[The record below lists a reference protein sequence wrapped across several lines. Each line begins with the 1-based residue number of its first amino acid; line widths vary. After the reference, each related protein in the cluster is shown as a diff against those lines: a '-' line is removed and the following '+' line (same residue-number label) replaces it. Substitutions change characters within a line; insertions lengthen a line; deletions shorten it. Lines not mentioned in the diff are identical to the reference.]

1 MAILEVPAQDFAS
14 WRTAARKLIRQGA
27 TPLEVHW
34 LDGTSDAAQGLLAG
48 LEAAP
53 PEDDAS
59 KATTTTKVPREFLS
73 LAETVSCF
81 RDPQRWNLLYEL
93 LWRLSHGEPHLLDD
107 PADPL
112 VRKLRVMEKAV
123 RRDAHKMHAFVR
135 FREAAD
141 GAMVAFHKPDH
152 HIVRREADFFVRRF
166 GAMNWAIL
174 TPDECAYWDQKQ
186 LRFGPG
192 LPRESAPSE
201 DEVEDLWLTYYGSIF
216 NPARANL
223 TAMTAEMPVKHWS
236 TLPESKLINGLLRTA
251 GDRMYEMIR
260 KQPSSAAS
268 FVPSDTTSLKVL
280 QQAAC
285 NCQGCELYEHATQ
298 TVFGEGLR
306 KARLMLV
313 GEQPGDQEDQQ
324 GAPFV
329 GPAGKVLNE
338 ALEAAGIDRA
348 DAYVTNA
355 VKHFRFEERGKRRI
369 HKKPDGRHISACKP
383 WLEAEIAL
391 IKPKVIVCLGATAAQ
406 SLVGR
411 DVRIMQDR
419 GKWMDS
425 LHAPNLMVTVH
436 PSALLRLP
444 PGMSYEEEFTKFV
457 RDLRLATE
465 EVNAPLSNA

>member
-1 MAILEVPAQDFAS
+1 MREIAVQDFAF
-14 WRTAARKLIRQGA
+14 WRTTARKLLHTGIPPTA
-27 TPLEVHW
+27 VHW
-34 LDGTSDAAQGLLAG
+34 LDADAGQSLLAG
-48 LEAAP
+48 LDTPADTAAQDP
-53 PEDDAS
+53 Q
-59 KATTTTKVPREFLS
+59 ATTRVPREFLG
-73 LAETVSCF
+73 LAETVAWH
-81 RDPQRWNLLYEL
+81 RDPDRWNLLYDL
-93 LWRLSHGEPHLLDD
+93 LWRVAHGEPYLLGDH
-107 PADPL
+107 ADPL

-135 FREAAD
+135 FREASD

-152 HIVRREADFFVRRF
+152 PIIRREADFFVRRF

-174 TPDECAYWDQKQ
+174 TPDGCAYWDQKQ

-201 DEVEDLWLTYYGSIF
+201 DQVEDLWLTYYGSIF
-216 NPARANL
+216 NPSRANL
-223 TAMTAEMPVKHWS
+223 AAMTAEMPVKHWS

-260 KQPSSAAS
+260 KQPTSAAP
-268 FVPSDTTSLKVL
+268 FVPPDARSLKVL
-280 QQAAC
+280 HDAATG
-285 NCQGCELYEHATQ
+285 CQGCELYQHATQ
-298 TVFGEGLR
+298 TVFGEGVR
-306 KARLMLV
+306 QARLMLV

-383 WLEAEIAL
+383 WLEAEIS
-391 IKPKVIVCLGATAAQ
+391 IVKPKVIVCLGATAAQ

-411 DVRIMQDR
+411 DVRVMQDR

-444 PGMSYEEEFTKFV
+444 PGMSYEEEFAKFV
-457 RDLRLATE
+457 RDLQLA
-465 EVNAPLSNA
+465 AKGLAA